1 MRKPVLDIGEC
12 TMCEGC
18 LAVAPG
24 VFELN
29 PAGGYIE
36 VRELDQYPEDAVQEA
51 IAVCPAGCIEWQEE
65 ESA

>member
-1 MRKPVLDIGEC
+1 MRRPFVDIGQC

-18 LAVAPG
+18 LEVAPE

-36 VRELDQYPEDAVQEA
+36 VKDLDQYPEESVREA
-51 IAVCPAGCIEWQEE
+51 MAICPAQCIDWQED
-65 ESA
+65 